1 MRTRNVMV
9 EESPEWIAEQAAKQN
24 RSVEEVKKE
33 IEQAVQKAAEKTQ
46 SAPVQDA
53 AARARGEP
61 EPKRE
66 PPKSAVDSTP
76 SAPTSTSQTRSST
89 SSNVLAR
96 PPYYVVG
103 ASSSSTSTSH
113 APSGSV
119 NRSAAGQSGGSA
131 PGAGAMSGG
140 DSRAVSA
147 NMMRQFRQAEW
158 YWTAIQM
165 AKQMEG
171 DVKKAVDD
179 LNKVK
184 GDLQRTKAALNAL
197 LQDPAVNLDLAV
209 AELSTL
215 AHNLKSV
222 KKELSSI
229 DVDKPKQELEKLSNE
244 LSGVLNRLKSVYEEN
259 KSLFDYIASEGNW
272 LRDAKQKLDAEYQDL
287 LSKLQKNPN
296 DPDLLKKIEDYN
308 KRAEEFNKRRE
319 EFLKRLAE
327 GQSTIDQYNQL
338 VDQYNTLL
346 GQYKQ
351 KADEYA
357 PLFQR
362 YNQLAGQYNALLEEY
377 KKKASEYAPA
387 LDLYNKLVAKYNQ
400 YVEQYNQKLSEV
412 KPVLDQYNFY
422 VNTANAFRDVAERL
436 LKPTVSIT
444 ITRGDKTDYVDLSQ
458 LPDALKQA
466 AQEGKLKVA
475 TVNTKDGKKFQF
487 LYDERTGKYYS
498 VGTDRKGKVWTFEVD
513 EDLVKS
519 YANVDTSKPPTL
531 KEVREEISKR
541 RAVEENPLAAA
552 LVAAGQFAVIS
563 RGIAALAD
571 LLSGRNPLEREVQY
585 QKLVKTA
592 FEKQPVAA
600 WLGTGIGL
608 GGIALGGVASLA
620 GRGAKTVATQMGA
633 GAAVGAGLDAAQQ
646 IAATGKIDPIQLATG
661 AGLGALG
668 GLMPPK
674 ALAVGAGVGAAS
686 GIAAGLQY
694 GAASGL
700 YTGTAVGLA
709 AAGLSSPLLAG
720 GRAKTLLPDLDV
732 TGGYSPLLKHTQ
744 PVPVRERLGAKPL
757 SDELVPEDVV
767 GMFTKLDVAKPD
779 KDVFN
784 LNTLKYQL
792 GVVKPTIEIDL
803 STPKFPTSYEIVPI
817 SELRIGVPKRTG
829 AELSIEGVATGR
841 DVAGVAQQLAY
852 TSQFVVKPIAPKTP
866 LTELL
871 GGFPKALPDVAR
883 GVFEEV
889 NLPVAKVLESPVA
902 RDIKLRTYEPF
913 SGGGERTDFALVV
926 PRVEPGGKNIRVD
939 IMPISERDIPTLFK
953 LAESLAPKVERTAPK
968 QTGGAQQEGGFK
980 LFGRELPLI
989 ERGLML
995 NIDRLRWERD
1005 FLAPLLK
1012 EEEIRDVLQPAKRE
1026 EGRADLALKVERSAT
1041 GASVLDRTVRALVQ
1055 LGDEPITVSKVDQTT
1070 QKNLHD
1076 ATGAMRVGEQDAPG
1090 VETQRSAG
1098 RALLEQTPK
1107 LELEGPVP
1115 SAPTGRDVRI
1125 RIPAV
1130 VPSLDAPIQLIPVE
1144 GERVP
1149 VPGPKIKDVY
1159 ITPYISALAMERL
1172 FPFAPPT
1179 SIWAKPVVAT
1189 WKGLEE
1195 ANKPQVTPLY
1205 KQETFVTQTQWQISG
1220 ASLPEK
1226 DAPVVTTTW
1235 PERPR
1240 LPEIRPQVK
1249 TQTYTLLLV
1258 PTLQSQR
1265 VDWIP
1270 LIDYSQIQLQG
1281 TSLDYIKPLTAVALS
1296 QLQPFATPQLTP
1308 VETRTVPIPQLTTW
1322 TATTPQ
1328 PLVDITPIQVVDVI
1342 QEPRLEYV
1350 TVPYPTPLPS
1360 GWWRQ
1365 LPPWMVAGGEQK
1377 SGADP
1382 VPRAGRLQIIT
1393 I

>member
-1 MRTRNVMV
+1 MRSRNAMV
-9 EESPEWIAEQAAKQN
+9 EETVEWIAEQVAKQGK
-24 RSVEEVKKE
+24 SVEEMRRE

-96 PPYYVVG
+96 PPDYVVG
-103 ASSSSTSTSH
+103 ASSSSTSTSQAAGQPSGDGSKTQT
-113 APSGSV
+113 APSVSASG
-119 NRSAAGQSGGSA
+119 NRTQTSSSSAAGQSGGSA

-158 YWTAIQM
+158 YWTAVQM
-165 AKQMEG
+165 ANQMEG

-179 LNKVK
+179 LIKGK
-184 GDLQRTKAALNAL
+184 GDLQRA
-197 LQDPAVNLDLAV
+197 
-209 AELSTL
+209 
-215 AHNLKSV
+215 
-222 KKELSSI
+222 
-229 DVDKPKQELEKLSNE
+229 KL
-244 LSGVLNRLKSVYEEN
+244 
-259 KSLFDYIASEGNW
+259 
-272 LRDAKQKLDAEYQDL
+272 
-287 LSKLQKNPN
+287 
-296 DPDLLKKIEDYN
+296 
-308 KRAEEFNKRRE
+308 
-319 EFLKRLAE
+319 
-327 GQSTIDQYNQL
+327 
-338 VDQYNTLL
+338 
-346 GQYKQ
+346 
-351 KADEYA
+351 
-357 PLFQR
+357 
-362 YNQLAGQYNALLEEY
+362 
-377 KKKASEYAPA
+377 
-387 LDLYNKLVAKYNQ
+387 
-400 YVEQYNQKLSEV
+400 
-412 KPVLDQYNFY
+412 VLDQYNLY
-422 VNTANAFRDVAERL
+422 ANTANAFRDVAERL
-436 LKPTVSIT
+436 LKPTASIT
-444 ITRGDKTDYVDLSQ
+444 ITHGDKTHYVDLSQ

-519 YANVDTSKPPTL
+519 YANVDTSKPL
-531 KEVREEISKR
+531 KEVLKEISKR

-552 LVAAGQFAVIS
+552 LVAAGQFAVVS

-571 LLSGRNPLEREVQY
+571 LLSGRNPLEREEQY

-608 GGIALGGVASLA
+608 GGIVLGGVASLA
-620 GRGAKTVATQMGA
+620 GRGAKTVVTQMGA
-633 GAAVGAGLDAAQQ
+633 GATVGAGLDAAQQ
-646 IAATGKIDPIQLATG
+646 IAATGKIDPIHLAAG

-767 GMFTKLDVAKPD
+767 GMFTKRDVAKPD
-779 KDVFN
+779 KNVFN

-841 DVAGVAQQLAY
+841 DVAGAAQQLAY

-953 LAESLAPKVERTAPK
+953 LAESLAPEVERTAPK

-980 LFGRELPLI
+980 LFGKELPLI

-1026 EGRADLALKVERSAT
+1026 EGRADLALKEERSAT

-1090 VETQRSAG
+1090 VETQRGVG

-1107 LELEGPVP
+1107 LELEGLVP

-1179 SIWAKPVVAT
+1179 SIWAEPVVAT

-1205 KQETFVTQTQWQISG
+1205 KQETFVTQTQWQISD

-1226 DAPVVTTTW
+1226 AAPVVTTTW
-1235 PERPR
+1235 PETLR

-1249 TQTYTLLLV
+1249 TQTDTLLLV

-1265 VDWIP
+1265 VDRIP
-1270 LIDYSQIQLQG
+1270 LVVDYSQIQLQV
-1281 TSLDYIKPLTAVALS
+1281 TSLDYIKPLTAVTLS
-1296 QLQPFATPQLTP
+1296 QRQPFATPQLTP

-1322 TATTPQ
+1322 TTTTPQ
-1328 PLVDITPIQVVDVI
+1328 LVDITPIQVVDVI
-1342 QEPRLEYV
+1342 QEPRVDVIQEPRVDVIQEPRQIVTVPEYV
-1350 TVPYPTPLPS
+1350 TEPYPTPLPR